1 MILLPLTFILI
12 YGSSKAKVDK
22 KADEEH
28 SVLYL
33 VAVGAGAVALI
44 ISFIACTTCT
54 TCTTCI
60 TCTTFKCVTKKSGGK
75 VKPGDYGRASIDS
88 NFQYN
93 CKEYYQYQNTKKQT
107 HVVDENDLYK
117 NYDYE

>member
-1 MILLPLTFILI
+1 MILLPLTFNLI

-22 KADEEH
+22 EADEEY

-33 VAVGAGAVALI
+33 VAVGAGGGAVALI
-44 ISFIACTTCT
+44 ISSIACTTCT
-54 TCTTCI
+54 

-75 VKPGDYGRASIDS
+75 VKPGDNGRASIDS
-88 NFQYN
+88 NFQYG

-107 HVVDENDLYK
+107 SVVDENDLYK